1 MSLVLDERELTATAE
16 LVLGDHRM
24 PITCRITIEWL
35 RGIPEP
41 TWYGYLTPLDEEMR
55 ILPGL
60 YRLQLSGQENQ
71 ILLRRPA
78 RKDPQRDFPFW
89 GIGEPPTL
97 SPRSVV

>member
-41 TWYGYLTPLDEEMR
+41 TWYGYLTPLAGDVS

-60 YRLQLSGQENQ
+60 YRLQITDDQNQ
-71 ILLRRPA
+71 ILLRRPG
-78 RKDPQRDFPFW
+78 RKDPPSLFPFW
-89 GIGEPPTL
+89 GIGSPPKL
-97 SPRSVV
+97 SPRLMV